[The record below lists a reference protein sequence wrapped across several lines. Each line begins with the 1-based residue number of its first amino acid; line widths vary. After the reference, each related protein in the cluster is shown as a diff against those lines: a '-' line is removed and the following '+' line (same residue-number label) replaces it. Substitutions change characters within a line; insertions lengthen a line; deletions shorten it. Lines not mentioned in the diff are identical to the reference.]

1 MRFLIVGQGLAGSAL
16 AWRLLHAGASCL
28 VVDRPVGET
37 ASRVAAGLVNP
48 LTGRKVRPE
57 WRQEE
62 CLPEADAYYRETE
75 RELGGS
81 WWQKT
86 PIWRETE
93 GEEQEELWHE
103 RQHDPASAPY
113 AGPLLPWPEGW
124 SAPGRAAYTR
134 GGAVLHAEALVNA
147 MRSWLCERDCFR
159 EDTVEAQAVTAA
171 PGDSGGCVWQGET
184 YDGVIWCTGYEAAS
198 GLALPAL
205 ESRLS
210 KGTIVDVELPGF
222 SWEAGVL
229 HFGHWLVR
237 RGNCWRLG
245 ATYEWSWAEPGVA
258 EAAAVQELLCDLER
272 RYEGE
277 IRLVRARA
285 AVRPIIRYSQPVAG
299 PIPGR
304 TGQYVFSGLGS
315 RGVATSPWVARLLAA
330 HLLEGAPL
338 PEDVEPGPLWQ
349 RWQKAC
355 ARAAMQGTGV
365 RG

>member
-1 MRFLIVGQGLAGSAL
+1 MRLLVVGQGLAGSAL
-16 AWRLLHAGASCL
+16 AWRLIRAGADCL

-75 RELGGS
+75 RELRGS

-93 GEEQEELWHE
+93 PGEQEELWHE
-103 RQHDPASAPY
+103 RQRDPDSSAY
-113 AGPLLPWPEGW
+113 AGPLLPWPAGW
-124 SAPGRAAYTR
+124 SGLGRAAYTR

-147 MRSWLCERDCFR
+147 QREWLRAQGSLSEASVQPGDIEERDGHIVWRGEAFR
-159 EDTVEAQAVTAA
+159 
-171 PGDSGGCVWQGET
+171 
-184 YDGVIWCTGYEAAS
+184 GVVWCTGYEVAS
-198 GLALPAL
+198 ALDLPAL

-210 KGTIVDVELPGF
+210 KGTIVDIELPGF
-222 SWEAGVL
+222 DWEAGVL

-237 RGNCWRLG
+237 RGSCWRLG
-245 ATYEWSWAEPGVA
+245 ATYEWTWGNPGEA
-258 EAAAVQELLCDLER
+258 EAPAVQELLCDLQR
-272 RYEGE
+272 RYEGDVR
-277 IRLVRARA
+277 IVRARA

-304 TGQYVFSGLGS
+304 PGHYVFSGLGS
-315 RGVATSPWVARLLAA
+315 RGVATSPWVAKLLAA
-330 HLLEGAPL
+330 HLLDGSPL
-338 PEDVEPGPLWQ
+338 PDDVEPSPLWQ
-349 RWQKAC
+349 RWEKAR
-355 ARAAMQGTGV
+355 ARAALKG
-365 RG
+365 